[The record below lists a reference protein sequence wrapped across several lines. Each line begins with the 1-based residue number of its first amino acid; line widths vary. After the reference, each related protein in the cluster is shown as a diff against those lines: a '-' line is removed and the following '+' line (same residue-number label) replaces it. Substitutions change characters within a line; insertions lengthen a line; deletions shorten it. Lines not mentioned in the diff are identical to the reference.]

1 MAPRSAA
8 RATDP
13 QADNAVP
20 PGAATRAFQTPF
32 SFPTAPRIRQNRGG
46 TQRPTCLN
54 LLASCCALMALPKS
68 AAPSRCSICHF
79 PAFHSRETFM
89 FDRLLLAFVLAF
101 AVGPELRHIL

>member
-1 MAPRSAA
+1 
-8 RATDP
+8 
-13 QADNAVP
+13 
-20 PGAATRAFQTPF
+20 
-32 SFPTAPRIRQNRGG
+32 
-46 TQRPTCLN
+46 
-54 LLASCCALMALPKS
+54 MALPKS